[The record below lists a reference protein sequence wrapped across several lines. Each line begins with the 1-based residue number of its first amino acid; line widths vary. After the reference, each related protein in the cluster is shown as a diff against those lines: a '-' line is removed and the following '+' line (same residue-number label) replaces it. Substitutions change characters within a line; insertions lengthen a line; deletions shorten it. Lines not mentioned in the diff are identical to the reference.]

1 MHTVLWQLCMWLARQ
16 GALVVLTKFALIPAG
31 LEWVSPPVNPWDW
44 RTANKCLCSLT
55 PLVGASG
62 LILGVGVGEKNG
74 ACEHPHGWRS
84 PPTHPVVGEVP
95 QHTQKSARTVLSPV
109 ASALCKLPRL
119 HCLFTQA
126 GTWLSLTLLDHP
138 VLSQLTS
145 KAPGSKLKG
154 IWPLSVLKPNV
165 MRISL
170 PCVSSL
176 V

>member
-1 MHTVLWQLCMWLARQ
+1 MSVQPHPM
-16 GALVVLTKFALIPAG
+16 
-31 LEWVSPPVNPWDW
+31 
-44 RTANKCLCSLT
+44 
-55 PLVGASG
+55 VGASVLVLRG
-62 LILGVGVGEKNG
+62 CGIKMMGVTSLIV
-74 ACEHPHGWRS
+74 
-84 PPTHPVVGEVP
+84 EVP
-95 QHTQKSARTVLSPV
+95 QRTQKSARTVLSPV